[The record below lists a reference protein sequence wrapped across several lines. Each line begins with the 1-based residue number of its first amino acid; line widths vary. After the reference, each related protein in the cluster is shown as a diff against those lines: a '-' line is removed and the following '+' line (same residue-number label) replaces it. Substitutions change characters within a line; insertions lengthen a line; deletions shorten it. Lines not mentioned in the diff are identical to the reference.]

1 MQEQVHRTS
10 ELLDLEAQRKRLKE
24 LERATLS
31 PEMWNDAKEAQR
43 KLRALAHQ
51 KALVERAE
59 RWLRAVADAD
69 SVVQLATAT
78 IEELQELPATHEP
91 GTTGV
96 QTSAT
101 ANQDLDDVRALLHGT
116 LAELERIASDLGSF
130 ELERLFSGQ
139 YDRFGARVT
148 VQAGAGGTDAQDWAE
163 ILLRMY
169 TRWCER
175 KFGNA
180 ASESGGTSKVVRVS
194 DLSPG
199 ETAGIKS
206 AVLEVNAPYAYGYL
220 RWEKGTHRLVRQ
232 SPFNADAK
240 RQTSFAGV
248 EVLPILEDEEEELQ
262 IPDSDLE
269 ITTMRSGGSGGQN
282 VNKVETAVRI
292 VHIPTGVSVR
302 CSSERSQSQ
311 NRTKGM
317 QILKAKLLV
326 IREEQRSSRWE
337 EIRGEAVEAAWG
349 QQIRN
354 YVLHPYKLVK
364 DLRNGWETG
373 NVSDFL
379 DGGQE
384 MDRCIEAVLRASAAA
399 AARSVSSAGAG
410 AGSSSTAQQ

>member
-1 MQEQVHRTS
+1 
-10 ELLDLEAQRKRLKE
+10 
-24 LERATLS
+24 
-31 PEMWNDAKEAQR
+31 
-43 KLRALAHQ
+43 
-51 KALVERAE
+51 
-59 RWLRAVADAD
+59 
-69 SVVQLATAT
+69 
-78 IEELQELPATHEP
+78 
-91 GTTGV
+91 
-96 QTSAT
+96 
-101 ANQDLDDVRALLHGT
+101 
-116 LAELERIASDLGSF
+116 
-130 ELERLFSGQ
+130 
-139 YDRFGARVT
+139 
-148 VQAGAGGTDAQDWAE
+148 
-163 ILLRMY
+163 
-169 TRWCER
+169 
-175 KFGNA
+175 
-180 ASESGGTSKVVRVS
+180 
-194 DLSPG
+194 
-199 ETAGIKS
+199 
-206 AVLEVNAPYAYGYL
+206 VNAPYAYGYL